1 MNKVLFYLEQQQVY
15 TKVNRDHVRALIQKI
30 ESLIG
35 SNLRLE
41 VRRAKLAGT
50 KFSYEF
56 EISDLEKAEKLAS
69 LLSEKRNIG
78 FKIVGK
84 VIVNSEV
91 VMAFTGGCL
100 K

>member
-1 MNKVLFYLEQQQVY
+1 MNKVSFYFDQQEVY
-15 TKVNRDHVRALIQKI
+15 AGTHRDNMR
-30 ESLIG
+30 SLIAEIVALTG
-35 SNLRLE
+35 SDLRLS

-50 KFSYEF
+50 KFFYEF
-56 EISDLEKAEKLAS
+56 GIDELGKVENLVG

-84 VIVNSEV
+84 VVVNNNAV
-91 VMAFTGGCL
+91 KVFCGGCL